1 MQKEK
6 RNPSDNHLLEVK
18 NLSTHFSTEEGT
30 VKAVDDV
37 SFYVDNRETIGIVGE
52 SGSGKSVTALSILRI
67 ITEPGKIVSGK
78 IIFEDR
84 ELTSL
89 SESEMRKIRGRDI
102 SMIFQDPMTS
112 LNPVLTIGEQLAE
125 TYGIHERISK
135 HDALENALTM
145 LKKVGIPLPE
155 ERLRQYPFELSG
167 GMRQR
172 VMIAMSLALKPKL
185 LIADEPTTALDVTI
199 QAQILELIREL
210 KREFGSAVILITHDL
225 GVVAENCER
234 VIVMYGGRIMEEG
247 NIKDIFKNPLHPYTK
262 GLLACL
268 PRPDEK
274 REKLDPIPG
283 SPPRLAE
290 LNPGCPFEE
299 RCTVKLKRCFN
310 DRPLLTSKAER
321 RRVAC
326 WIIDNP

>member
-1 MQKEK
+1 MHQKET
-6 RNPSDNHLLEVK
+6 NPPDNHLLVVK
-18 NLSTHFSTEEGT
+18 NLSTHFSTEEGV

-37 SFYVDNRETIGIVGE
+37 SFYIDHGETLGIVGE

-67 ITEPGKIVSGK
+67 VSEPGKIVSGR

-84 ELTSL
+84 EFTSL
-89 SESEMRKIRGRDI
+89 SESEMRKIRGCDI

-112 LNPVLTIGEQLAE
+112 LNPVLTIGEQLSE

-135 HDALENALTM
+135 HDAYANALSM
-145 LKKVGIPLPE
+145 LKKVGIPLPQ
-155 ERLRQYPFELSG
+155 ERLKQYPFELSG

-172 VMIAMSLALKPKL
+172 VMIAMSLSLKPKL
-185 LIADEPTTALDVTI
+185 LIADEPTTALDVTV

-247 NIKDIFKNPLHPYTK
+247 KILDIFGNPLHPYTK

-268 PRPDEK
+268 PRADEK

-283 SPPRLAE
+283 SPPRLAQ

-299 RCTVKLKRCFN
+299 RCPVKLDRCFN
-310 DRPLLTSKAER
+310 ERPVLISREEGRK
-321 RRVAC
+321 VAC
-326 WIIDNP
+326 WLFENP